1 MKIAVISDI
10 HSNPRALR
18 RVINSARKK
27 GCEKF
32 ICCGDVVGYGYAPNE
47 CIEICKENDIECVK
61 GNHDAAL
68 VGELSL
74 DWFNPTAANGILA
87 NRPLVTDE
95 NKKWLASLPYQ
106 ITRDFAETKVVF
118 SHGTFMWPKLFHYI
132 DDWYSAK
139 CEMNTM
145 RANGVDALFVGHTH
159 GPGDY
164 SRRRSEDD
172 PCGIREPP
180 KDTQTP
186 MGLIRREWSEAI
198 FNAGSVGYPRRCRY
212 STYIILD
219 DDTFFVEL
227 IRIPFDYTNY
237 CDNLK
242 ASGRNIPVWIE
253 ARTAFIRSGK
263 LEE

>member
-18 RVINSARKK
+18 RVINSAREK

-47 CIEICKENDIECVK
+47 CIEICKANDIECVK

-74 DWFNPTAANGILA
+74 DWFSPVAAQGILA

-106 ITRDFAETKVVF
+106 IKRDFAETKVVF
-118 SHGTFMWPKLFHYI
+118 SHGTFFMPKRFDYI
-132 DDWYSAK
+132 DDCYSAK
-139 CEMNTM
+139 YEMDVLK
-145 RANGVDALFVGHTH
+145 ANGKDALFVGHTH
-159 GPGDY
+159 GPGIY
-164 SRRRSEDD
+164 SRRLSEDD
-172 PCGIREPP
+172 PGGFRIPP
-180 KDTQTP
+180 KDTKTP

-198 FNAGSVGYPRRCRY
+198 FNVGSVGYPRRCRY
-212 STYIILD
+212 STYAILD

-227 IRIPFDYTNY
+227 IRIPFDYKNY